1 MNIFLQRFL
10 REVCTMKSFSLYT
23 LIIIVL
29 LTACSKKEIL
39 ENTQS
44 STVINVDESKATVY
58 DFTDNQ
64 LTDTEV
70 KELESLIFPMEVETP
85 EINYTDMEQDL
96 LSVYTEPIKND
107 YKFWGRLSNDGY
119 CYILGISKQEE
130 PVLKD
135 LDYRLDESSG
145 YIQLGHWI
153 VEGESFEKI
162 FDLSK
167 VRSFWK
173 SKDGRLLY
181 LGIKQYSD
189 LGEVFDAIVNK
200 DRLEYINQ
208 LHEKHF
214 RAIKPF
220 GTPYIAMYKWK
231 HGEEFYVYKPI
242 SHDELNV
249 IINDKTTVSPE
260 IIDGQDIH
268 LHNDEE
274 EAIPF
279 IPMNQ
284 SLYKMVEDFY
294 EVRSLNEI
302 TDISSIKLIR
312 KNPEKWQ
319 SRILNIEDTDTVNE
333 IVKVL
338 KNSEVYYLGA
348 TSYEDLLIFTKKDG
362 SEIELQIPPYYPEL
376 FTGEGFILGDAV
388 YYSPGREEWLEL
400 MDKYFNK

>member
-1 MNIFLQRFL
+1 
-10 REVCTMKSFSLYT
+10 MKSSSLYT

-39 ENTQS
+39 ENIQS
-44 STVINVDESKATVY
+44 STVINVDESKASVY

-64 LTDTEV
+64 LTDAQV
-70 KELESLIFPMEVETP
+70 RELENLITPMEMETP
-85 EINYTDMEQDL
+85 EINYTDMGQDL
-96 LSVYTEPIKND
+96 LSVYKEPIKND

-162 FDLSK
+162 FDLLK

-214 RAIKPF
+214 RAIQPF
-220 GTPYIAMYKWK
+220 GTSYIAMYKWK
-231 HGEEFYVYKPI
+231 HGEEFYAYKPI
-242 SHDELNV
+242 SPDELG
-249 IINDKTTVSPE
+249 IITSDKTPVPPE
-260 IIDGQDIH
+260 IIDVRDVH
-268 LHNDEE
+268 LCNNEGE
-274 EAIPF
+274 GIPF
-279 IPMNQ
+279 IHMNQ

-294 EVRSLNEI
+294 EVSSLNEI
-302 TDISSIKLIR
+302 TDISSIKRIR

-319 SRILNIEDTDTVNE
+319 SRVLNIEDTDAVNE

-338 KNSEVYYLGA
+338 KNSEIYYLGA
-348 TSYEDLLIFTKKDG
+348 TSYEDLLILTKKDG
-362 SEIELQIPPYYPEL
+362 SEIELQILPYYPGL
-376 FTGEGFILGDAV
+376 YVGEGFILGDAV
-388 YYSPGREEWLEL
+388 YYSPGTEEWLEL

>member
-1 MNIFLQRFL
+1 
-10 REVCTMKSFSLYT
+10 MKSFSLYT

-29 LTACSKKEIL
+29 LTACSKKRDFK
-39 ENTQS
+39 NTQS

-119 CYILGISKQEE
+119 CYILGISKLEE

-135 LDYRLDESSG
+135 LDYRLDKSTG

-189 LGEVFDAIVNK
+189 LDDIKYSDLGEVFDAIVNK

-220 GTPYIAMYKWK
+220 GNPYIAMYKWK
-231 HGEEFYVYKPI
+231 HGEEFYAYKPI

-319 SRILNIEDTDTVNE
+319 SRILNIEDVDTVNE

-348 TSYEDLLIFTKKDG
+348 TSYEDLLILTKKDG

-376 FTGEGFILGDAV
+376 FTGEGFILGDSV

>member
-1 MNIFLQRFL
+1 
-10 REVCTMKSFSLYT
+10 MKPFSIYT

-29 LTACSKKEIL
+29 LSGCAKKEIS
-39 ENTQS
+39 ENTQNS
-44 STVINVDESKATVY
+44 AHINVDEPKVLVH

-64 LTDTEV
+64 LSDMEIT
-70 KELESLIFPMEVETP
+70 ELENLILPMEMETP

-153 VEGESFEKI
+153 VEGESFEKV
-162 FDLSK
+162 FDLPK
-167 VRSFWK
+167 VSSFWK

-189 LGEVFDAIVNK
+189 LDDIKYSELGEVFDAIVNK

-231 HGEEFYVYKPI
+231 HGEEFYAYKPI
-242 SHDELNV
+242 SLDELSV
-249 IINDKTTVSPE
+249 IIDDKTPVSPE
-260 IIDGQDIH
+260 IINGQDVH
-268 LHNDEE
+268 LCNDEGE
-274 EAIPF
+274 GIPF

-302 TDISSIKLIR
+302 TDISSIKRIR
-312 KNPEKWQ
+312 KKPEKWQ
-319 SRILNIEDTDTVNE
+319 SRILNIEDADAVNE

-348 TSYEDLLIFTKKDG
+348 TSYEDLLILTKEDG
-362 SEIELQIPPYYPEL
+362 SEIELQIPPYYPGL
-376 FTGEGFILGDAV
+376 YVGEGFILGDAV
-388 YYSPGREEWLEL
+388 YYSPGTEEWLEL

>member
-1 MNIFLQRFL
+1 
-10 REVCTMKSFSLYT
+10 MKSSSLYT

-39 ENTQS
+39 ENIQS
-44 STVINVDESKATVY
+44 STVINVDESKASVY

-64 LTDTEV
+64 LTDAQV
-70 KELESLIFPMEVETP
+70 RELENLITPMEMETP
-85 EINYTDMEQDL
+85 EINYTDMGQDL
-96 LSVYTEPIKND
+96 LSVYKEPIKND

-119 CYILGISKQEE
+119 CYILGISKHEE

-135 LDYRLDESSG
+135 LDYRLDESTG

-153 VEGESFEKI
+153 IEGESFEKI
-162 FDLSK
+162 FDLLK

-214 RAIKPF
+214 RAIQPF
-220 GTPYIAMYKWK
+220 GTSYIAMYKWK
-231 HGEEFYVYKPI
+231 HGEEFYAYKPI
-242 SHDELNV
+242 SPDELG
-249 IINDKTTVSPE
+249 IITSDKTPVPPE
-260 IIDGQDIH
+260 IIDVRDVH
-268 LHNDEE
+268 LCNNEGE
-274 EAIPF
+274 GIPF
-279 IPMNQ
+279 IHMNQ

-302 TDISSIKLIR
+302 TDISSIKRIR

-319 SRILNIEDTDTVNE
+319 SRVLNIEDTDAVNE

-338 KNSEVYYLGA
+338 KNSEIYYLGA
-348 TSYEDLLIFTKKDG
+348 TSYEDLLILTKKDG
-362 SEIELQIPPYYPEL
+362 SEIELQILPYYPGL
-376 FTGEGFILGDAV
+376 YVGEGFILGDAV
-388 YYSPGREEWLEL
+388 YYSPGTEEWLEL
-400 MDKYFNK
+400 MDKYFDK

>member
-1 MNIFLQRFL
+1 M
-10 REVCTMKSFSLYT
+10 MKSFSLYT

-135 LDYRLDESSG
+135 LDYRLDKSTG

-189 LGEVFDAIVNK
+189 LDDIKYSDLGEVFDAIVNK

-208 LHEKHF
+208 LHDKHF

-231 HGEEFYVYKPI
+231 HGEEFYAYKPI

-319 SRILNIEDTDTVNE
+319 SRILNIEDADTVNE

-348 TSYEDLLIFTKKDG
+348 TSYEDLLILTKKDG

-376 FTGEGFILGDAV
+376 FTGEGFILGDSV
-388 YYSPGREEWLEL
+388 YYSPGREEWLKL

>member
-1 MNIFLQRFL
+1 
-10 REVCTMKSFSLYT
+10 MKSSSLYT

-39 ENTQS
+39 ENIQS
-44 STVINVDESKATVY
+44 STVINVDESKASVY

-64 LTDTEV
+64 LTDAQV
-70 KELESLIFPMEVETP
+70 RELENLITPMEMETP
-85 EINYTDMEQDL
+85 EINYTDMGQDL
-96 LSVYTEPIKND
+96 LSVYKEPIKND

-119 CYILGISKQEE
+119 CYILGISKHEE

-135 LDYRLDESSG
+135 LDYRLDESTG

-153 VEGESFEKI
+153 IEGESFEKI
-162 FDLSK
+162 FDLLK

-214 RAIKPF
+214 RAIQPF
-220 GTPYIAMYKWK
+220 GTSYIAMYKWK
-231 HGEEFYVYKPI
+231 HGEEFYAYKPI
-242 SHDELNV
+242 SPDELG
-249 IINDKTTVSPE
+249 IITSDKTPVPPE
-260 IIDGQDIH
+260 IIDVRDVH
-268 LHNDEE
+268 LCNNEGE
-274 EAIPF
+274 GIPF
-279 IPMNQ
+279 IHMNQ

-302 TDISSIKLIR
+302 TDISSIKRIR

-319 SRILNIEDTDTVNE
+319 SRVLNIEDTDAVNE

-338 KNSEVYYLGA
+338 KNSEIYYLGA
-348 TSYEDLLIFTKKDG
+348 TSYEDLLILTKKM
-362 SEIELQIPPYYPEL
+362 E
-376 FTGEGFILGDAV
+376 V
-388 YYSPGREEWLEL
+388 
-400 MDKYFNK
+400 K

>member
-1 MNIFLQRFL
+1 
-10 REVCTMKSFSLYT
+10 MKPFSIYT
-23 LIIIVL
+23 LIIIIL
-29 LTACSKKEIL
+29 LSGCAKKEIS
-39 ENTQS
+39 ENTQNS
-44 STVINVDESKATVY
+44 AHINVDEQEVSVH

-64 LTDTEV
+64 LSDMEIT
-70 KELESLIFPMEVETP
+70 ELEKLILPMEMETP

-107 YKFWGRLSNDGY
+107 YKFWGRLSGEGY

-135 LDYRLDESSG
+135 LDYRLDESNG

-153 VEGESFEKI
+153 VEGESFAKVY
-162 FDLSK
+162 DLLK
-167 VRSFWK
+167 VSSFWK

-189 LGEVFDAIVNK
+189 LDDIKYSELGEVFDAIVNK

-208 LHEKHF
+208 LYEKHF

-231 HGEEFYVYKPI
+231 HGEEFYAYKPI
-242 SHDELNV
+242 SLNELD
-249 IINDKTTVSPE
+249 IITGDKTPVSPE
-260 IIDGQDIH
+260 IINGQDVH
-268 LHNDEE
+268 LCNDEGE
-274 EAIPF
+274 GIPF

-302 TDISSIKLIR
+302 TDISSIKRIR

-319 SRILNIEDTDTVNE
+319 SRILNIEDADTVNE

-338 KNSEVYYLGA
+338 KNSEVYNLGA
-348 TSYEDLLIFTKKDG
+348 TSYEDLLILTKEDG
-362 SEIELQIPPYYPEL
+362 SEIELQIPPYYPGL
-376 FTGEGFILGDAV
+376 YVGEGFILGDAV
-388 YYSPGREEWLEL
+388 YYSPGTEECLEL

>member
-1 MNIFLQRFL
+1 
-10 REVCTMKSFSLYT
+10 MKPFSIYT

-29 LTACSKKEIL
+29 LSGCAKKEIS
-39 ENTQS
+39 ENTQNS
-44 STVINVDESKATVY
+44 AHINVDEPKVSVH

-64 LTDTEV
+64 LSDMEIT
-70 KELESLIFPMEVETP
+70 ELENLILPMEMETP

-153 VEGESFEKI
+153 VEGESFEKV
-162 FDLSK
+162 FDLPK
-167 VRSFWK
+167 VSSFWK

-189 LGEVFDAIVNK
+189 LDDIKYSELGEVFDAIVNK

-231 HGEEFYVYKPI
+231 HGEEFYAYKPI
-242 SHDELNV
+242 SLDELSV
-249 IINDKTTVSPE
+249 IIDDKTPVSPE
-260 IIDGQDIH
+260 IINGQDVH
-268 LHNDEE
+268 LCNDEGE
-274 EAIPF
+274 GIPF

-302 TDISSIKLIR
+302 TDISSIKRIR

-319 SRILNIEDTDTVNE
+319 NKVLNIEDADTVNE

-348 TSYEDLLIFTKKDG
+348 TSYEDLLILTKEDG
-362 SEIELQIPPYYPEL
+362 SEIELQIPPYYPGL
-376 FTGEGFILGDAV
+376 YVGEGFILGDAV
-388 YYSPGREEWLEL
+388 YYSPGTEEWLEL

>member
-1 MNIFLQRFL
+1 M
-10 REVCTMKSFSLYT
+10 MKSFSLYT

-44 STVINVDESKATVY
+44 STVINVDESETLVY

-64 LTDTEV
+64 LTDAQV
-70 KELESLIFPMEVETP
+70 RELENLITPMEMETP

-135 LDYRLDESSG
+135 LDYRIDESSG

-153 VEGESFEKI
+153 VEGESFEKV
-162 FDLSK
+162 FDLLK

-189 LGEVFDAIVNK
+189 LDDIKYSDLGEVFDAIVNE

-214 RAIKPF
+214 RAIEPF
-220 GTPYIAMYKWK
+220 GTSYIAMYKWK
-231 HGEEFYVYKPI
+231 HGEEFYAYKPI
-242 SHDELNV
+242 SPDELG
-249 IINDKTTVSPE
+249 IITSDKTPVPPE
-260 IIDGQDIH
+260 IIDGRDVH
-268 LHNDEE
+268 LCNDEGE
-274 EAIPF
+274 GIPF
-279 IPMNQ
+279 IHMNQ
-284 SLYKMVEDFY
+284 SLYKMVKDFY

-302 TDISSIKLIR
+302 TDISSIKRIR

-319 SRILNIEDTDTVNE
+319 NKVLNIEDADSVNE

-348 TSYEDLLIFTKKDG
+348 TSYEDLLILTKKDG
-362 SEIELQIPPYYPEL
+362 SEIELQIPPYYPGL
-376 FTGEGFILGDAV
+376 YVGEGFILGDAV
-388 YYSPGREEWLEL
+388 YYSPGTEEWLEL

>member
-1 MNIFLQRFL
+1 
-10 REVCTMKSFSLYT
+10 MKPFSIYT

-29 LTACSKKEIL
+29 LSGCAKKEIS
-39 ENTQS
+39 ENTQNS
-44 STVINVDESKATVY
+44 AHINVDEPEVLVH

-64 LTDTEV
+64 LSDMEV
-70 KELESLIFPMEVETP
+70 TELENLILPMEMETP

-107 YKFWGRLSNDGY
+107 YKFWGRLSGEGY
-119 CYILGISKQEE
+119 CYILGVSKHEE

-153 VEGESFEKI
+153 VEGESFAKVY
-162 FDLSK
+162 DLPK
-167 VRSFWK
+167 VSSFWK

-189 LGEVFDAIVNK
+189 LDDIKYSELGEVFDAIVNK

-214 RAIKPF
+214 RAIEPF
-220 GTPYIAMYKWK
+220 GTSYIAMYKWK
-231 HGEEFYVYKPI
+231 HGEEFYAYKPI
-242 SHDELNV
+242 SPDELG
-249 IINDKTTVSPE
+249 IITSDKTPVPPE
-260 IIDGQDIH
+260 IIDGQDVH
-268 LHNDEE
+268 LCNDEGE
-274 EAIPF
+274 GIPF
-279 IPMNQ
+279 IHMNQ
-284 SLYKMVEDFY
+284 SLYKMVKDFY

-302 TDISSIKLIR
+302 TDITSIKRIR

-319 SRILNIEDTDTVNE
+319 NKVLNIEDADSVNE

-348 TSYEDLLIFTKKDG
+348 TSYEDLLILTKK
-362 SEIELQIPPYYPEL
+362 
-376 FTGEGFILGDAV
+376 
-388 YYSPGREEWLEL
+388 RW
-400 MDKYFNK
+400 K

>member
-1 MNIFLQRFL
+1 
-10 REVCTMKSFSLYT
+10 MKPFSIYT

-29 LTACSKKEIL
+29 LSGCAKKEIS
-39 ENTQS
+39 ENTQNS
-44 STVINVDESKATVY
+44 AHINVDEPEVLVH
-58 DFTDNQ
+58 DFTEDQ
-64 LTDTEV
+64 LSDAEV
-70 KELESLIFPMEVETP
+70 TELENLITPMEMETP

-107 YKFWGRLSNDGY
+107 YKFLGRLSGEGY

-153 VEGESFEKI
+153 VEGESFEKVYV
-162 FDLSK
+162 LPK

-189 LGEVFDAIVNK
+189 FDDIKYSELGEVFEAIVNK

-231 HGEEFYVYKPI
+231 HGEEFYAYKPI
-242 SHDELNV
+242 SLDELD
-249 IINDKTTVSPE
+249 IITGDKTPVSPE
-260 IIDGQDIH
+260 IINGQDVH
-268 LHNDEE
+268 LCNDEGE
-274 EAIPF
+274 GIPF

-302 TDISSIKLIR
+302 TDISSIKRIR
-312 KNPEKWQ
+312 KNLEKWQ
-319 SRILNIEDTDTVNE
+319 NRFINIENADAVNE

-348 TSYEDLLIFTKKDG
+348 TSYEDLLILTKKDG

-376 FTGEGFILGDAV
+376 YVGEGFILGDAV
-388 YYSPGREEWLEL
+388 YYSPGTEEWLEL
-400 MDKYFNK
+400 MDKYFNE

>member
-1 MNIFLQRFL
+1 
-10 REVCTMKSFSLYT
+10 MKSFSLYT

-39 ENTQS
+39 ENTKS

-70 KELESLIFPMEVETP
+70 KELESLIFPMEVETH

-119 CYILGISKQEE
+119 CYILGILKQEE

-145 YIQLGHWI
+145 YIQLEHWI

-167 VRSFWK
+167 VRYFWK

-189 LGEVFDAIVNK
+189 LDDIKYSDLGEVFDAIVNK
-200 DRLEYINQ
+200 DRLEYITQ
-208 LHEKHF
+208 LHEL
-214 RAIKPF
+214 
-220 GTPYIAMYKWK
+220 W
-231 HGEEFYVYKPI
+231 
-242 SHDELNV
+242 
-249 IINDKTTVSPE
+249 
-260 IIDGQDIH
+260 
-268 LHNDEE
+268 
-274 EAIPF
+274 
-279 IPMNQ
+279 
-284 SLYKMVEDFY
+284 
-294 EVRSLNEI
+294 
-302 TDISSIKLIR
+302 SSI
-312 KNPEKWQ
+312 
-319 SRILNIEDTDTVNE
+319 
-333 IVKVL
+333 
-338 KNSEVYYLGA
+338 
-348 TSYEDLLIFTKKDG
+348 
-362 SEIELQIPPYYPEL
+362 EL
-376 FTGEGFILGDAV
+376 
-388 YYSPGREEWLEL
+388 S
-400 MDKYFNK
+400 

>member
-1 MNIFLQRFL
+1 
-10 REVCTMKSFSLYT
+10 MKPFSIYT

-29 LTACSKKEIL
+29 LSGCAKKEIS
-39 ENTQS
+39 ENTQNS
-44 STVINVDESKATVY
+44 VHINVDEPEVLVH
-58 DFTDNQ
+58 DFTEDQ
-64 LTDTEV
+64 LSDAEV
-70 KELESLIFPMEVETP
+70 TELENLITPMEMETP

-153 VEGESFEKI
+153 VEGESFEKVYV
-162 FDLSK
+162 LPK

-189 LGEVFDAIVNK
+189 LDDIKYSELGEVFEAIVNK

-231 HGEEFYVYKPI
+231 HGEEFYAYKPI
-242 SHDELNV
+242 SLDELD
-249 IINDKTTVSPE
+249 IITGDKTPVSPE
-260 IIDGQDIH
+260 IINGQDVH
-268 LHNDEE
+268 LCNDEGE
-274 EAIPF
+274 GIPF

-302 TDISSIKLIR
+302 TDISSIKRIR

-319 SRILNIEDTDTVNE
+319 NKVLNIEDADTVNE

-338 KNSEVYYLGA
+338 KNSEVYYLWA
-348 TSYEDLLIFTKKDG
+348 TSYEDLLILTKEDG
-362 SEIELQIPPYYPEL
+362 SEIELQIPPYYPGL
-376 FTGEGFILGDAV
+376 YVGEGFILGDAV
-388 YYSPGREEWLEL
+388 YYSPGTEEWLEL

>member
-1 MNIFLQRFL
+1 
-10 REVCTMKSFSLYT
+10 MKSFSLYT

>member
-1 MNIFLQRFL
+1 
-10 REVCTMKSFSLYT
+10 MKSFSLYT

-70 KELESLIFPMEVETP
+70 KELESLIFPMEMETP
-85 EINYTDMEQDL
+85 EINYTDMEHDL

-130 PVLKD
+130 LVLKD

-153 VEGESFEKI
+153 VEGESFEKV

-181 LGIKQYSD
+181 LGIKQYSDLDDIKYSD

-231 HGEEFYVYKPI
+231 HGEEFYAYKPI

-319 SRILNIEDTDTVNE
+319 SRILNIEDADTVNE

-348 TSYEDLLIFTKKDG
+348 TSYEDLLILTKKDG

-376 FTGEGFILGDAV
+376 FTGEGFILGDSV
-388 YYSPGREEWLEL
+388 YYSPGREEWLKL

>member
-1 MNIFLQRFL
+1 M
-10 REVCTMKSFSLYT
+10 MKSFLLYT

-29 LTACSKKEIL
+29 LTACSKQEIS
-39 ENTQS
+39 ENIQNS
-44 STVINVDESKATVY
+44 APINVDESQSSVH

-64 LTDTEV
+64 LTDMEI
-70 KELESLIFPMEVETP
+70 KELEKLIFPMEMETP

-96 LSVYTEPIKND
+96 LSVYTEPIKKD

-130 PVLKD
+130 PALKD
-135 LDYRLDESSG
+135 LDYRLEESTG
-145 YIQLGHWI
+145 YIQLRHWI
-153 VEGESFEKI
+153 VEGENFVKAY
-162 FDLSK
+162 DLPK
-167 VRSFWK
+167 VSSFWK

-181 LGIKQYSD
+181 LGIRQYSD
-189 LGEVFDAIVNK
+189 LDDIKYSNLGEVFNAIVNK
-200 DRLEYINQ
+200 GRSEYINQ

-231 HGEEFYVYKPI
+231 HGEEFYAYKPI

-302 TDISSIKLIR
+302 TDISSIKRIR

-319 SRILNIEDTDTVNE
+319 DRVLNIEDADTVNE

-348 TSYEDLLIFTKKDG
+348 TSYEDLLILTKKDG

-376 FTGEGFILGDAV
+376 FTGEGFILGDSV
-388 YYSPGREEWLEL
+388 YYSPGREEWLKL

>member
-1 MNIFLQRFL
+1 
-10 REVCTMKSFSLYT
+10 MKSFSLYT

-29 LTACSKKEIL
+29 LTACSKKGIL

-135 LDYRLDESSG
+135 LDYRLDKSTG

-181 LGIKQYSD
+181 LGIKQYSDLDDIKYSD

-231 HGEEFYVYKPI
+231 HGEEFYAYKPI

-319 SRILNIEDTDTVNE
+319 SRILNIEDADTVNE

-348 TSYEDLLIFTKKDG
+348 TSYEDLLILTKKDG

-376 FTGEGFILGDAV
+376 FTGEGFILGDSV
-388 YYSPGREEWLEL
+388 YYSPGREEWLKL